1 MWMDP
6 HPFNRRVQPQRCC
19 KRLLLPAPVSPQ
31 SIGVRAPVFRVTRFG
46 PQLNLVPL
54 LIGISALSPPG
65 QKLFASHL
73 LHRVP
78 FGAGS

>member
-1 MWMDP
+1 VDGPTSIQQASAAAPMLS
-6 HPFNRRVQPQRCC
+6 
-19 KRLLLPAPVSPQ
+19 RLLLPAPVSPQ

-54 LIGISALSPPG
+54 LIGTSALSPPG

-73 LHRVP
+73 LHRVL